1 MPLLL
6 FLILALFLSAST
18 VRSADPHLLSV
29 KVFEGPSADG
39 GSCPSSEDTITE
51 GDYAKIHYTVFIDES
66 SEVGEPGKQYESTL
80 TDGNPIGVTLGHAE
94 VIPGWDEGLVGL
106 CKGDKVT
113 LVVPP
118 HLAYGDKGTGDDP
131 DDIPGGAT
139 IRFDIE
145 IVSVMEGPS
154 EEEDDEEAMAMF
166 DNADTDKD
174 GKLSRPEFDAMFAAQ
189 IGEVSDA
196 EEMAAIQEQLQKFWD
211 SQDDDKDGYLS
222 LEEFLAPSTFDTDDL
237 DDMDSHSPQEE
248 FNALDTD
255 NDGKLSRQE
264 IEDFFSSLEQ
274 EVPDDFWEH
283 LDENK
288 DGFITYDEFF
298 VEGDEEDYD
307 EGDEDEED
315 GDEL

>member
-1 MPLLL
+1 MMPLLL
-6 FLILALFLSAST
+6 LSLIAALLLTATTVQSAE
-18 VRSADPHLLSV
+18 LSV
-29 KVFEGPSADG
+29 KVNEGPSADG

-80 TDGNPIGVTLGHAE
+80 TDDIPIGVTFGHGE

-118 HLAYGDKGTGDDP
+118 HLAYGDNGTGDET

-139 IRFDIE
+139 IRFEIE
-145 IVSVMEGPS
+145 IVSVLGQGTI
-154 EEEDDEEAMAMF
+154 EEEDDEEALAMF
-166 DNADTDKD
+166 HNADTDKD
-174 GKLSRPEFDAMFAAQ
+174 GKLSRQEFDVMFATQ

-211 SQDDDKDGYLS
+211 SQDDDKDGFLS
-222 LEEFLAPSTFDTDDL
+222 LEEFLAPSSFDTDDL
-237 DDMDSHSPQEE
+237 DDMASHDPQDE

-264 IEDFFSSLEQ
+264 IEEFFSSLEQ

-298 VEGDEEDYD
+298 VEGDEEDYED
-307 EGDEDEED
+307 DDEEV